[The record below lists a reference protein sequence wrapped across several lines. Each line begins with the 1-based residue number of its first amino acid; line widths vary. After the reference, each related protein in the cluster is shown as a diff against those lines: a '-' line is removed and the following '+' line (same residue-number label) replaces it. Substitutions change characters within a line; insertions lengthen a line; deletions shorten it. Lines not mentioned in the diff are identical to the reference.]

1 MYLDISGKLD
11 DDINSIND
19 ILQIAKTSGIL
30 ITMDSNSRSRMW
42 FDKLTNARGKKLE
55 EFLISKQLF
64 VVNEKNEM
72 KTFQSSW
79 GSSII
84 DLTISNNKLL
94 KEVQEWKISEEETYS
109 YHRMIQFCI
118 RQQNALQTRNNFQC
132 IKYITR
138 GGNLDKFE
146 ASLTHEIAKRMCES
160 SWEKDTTDLDQY
172 ISSPIA
178 DTDDMERQLI
188 HSVRH

>member
-1 MYLDISGKLD
+1 MVELILGHLKFYTANMYLDISGKLD

-72 KTFQSSW
+72 NSK
-79 GSSII
+79 
-84 DLTISNNKLL
+84 
-94 KEVQEWKISEEETYS
+94 
-109 YHRMIQFCI
+109 
-118 RQQNALQTRNNFQC
+118 
-132 IKYITR
+132 
-138 GGNLDKFE
+138 
-146 ASLTHEIAKRMCES
+146 
-160 SWEKDTTDLDQY
+160 
-172 ISSPIA
+172 
-178 DTDDMERQLI
+178 QLR
-188 HSVRH
+188 V